1 MKGPYAHA
9 SAARFSRARL
19 GYARDPLDTAGSPR
33 ASTRPLLKAPIP
45 PPTCPRQ
52 KSSKWRRPGVIP
64 HGRCSGPGDSSHVK
78 AGEVG
83 IPGVIPN
90 WITVMLLVTLGLLS
104 FSAAWAQVPE
114 DSTPPALRGVGLDQH
129 LGDEAPLGL
138 SFVDESG
145 QPVRLAD
152 YFGERPVILT
162 LNYYQCPMLCTLELN
177 GLVSALRTLSLEP
190 GRDFRMVTVS
200 INPKE
205 GPELAAQKKAV
216 YVKDYARA
224 GASSGWHFL
233 TGEES
238 SIQELARRVGFRYSF
253 DAASGQYAHAAGIVL
268 LTPSGRISRY
278 FYGVDFPPRDLR
290 LALVESSEGK
300 IGSLADQ
307 VLLFCFHYD
316 PSSGRYSLAALRVMR
331 LGGLLTVLV
340 LAAVILRTLRR
351 ERARRATD
359 LLESSPRAL

>member
-19 GYARDPLDTAGSPR
+19 GYARDPR
-33 ASTRPLLKAPIP
+33 ASTRPLLEAPIP
-45 PPTCPRQ
+45 PLTCPSVNIR
-52 KSSKWRRPGVIP
+52 SWRRLCEVAY
-64 HGRCSGPGDSSHVK
+64 GRWSGCRDCLHEP
-78 AGEVG
+78 AGRVG
-83 IPGVIPN
+83 ISQVIFRLVT
-90 WITVMLLVTLGLLS
+90 TVVLVTLALVG
-104 FSAAWAQVPE
+104 FSPAMAQVPE
-114 DSTPPALRGVGLDQH
+114 DSMPPALRGVGLDQH

-152 YFGERPVILT
+152 YFDERPVILT

-307 VLLFCFHYD
+307 ILLFCFHYD